1 MGWLRDIF
9 FFFVFPSHPFTCFL
23 TFHPKRMSKLPSVRT
38 FQAIQHS
45 ATQEQ
50 HNITTITDLESG
62 DQVVLWDDILLVFE
76 DARFARDHIAT
87 IPFLRGD
94 NFQE

>member
-1 MGWLRDIF
+1 M
-9 FFFVFPSHPFTCFL
+9 TN
-23 TFHPKRMSKLPSVRT
+23 LPSPRT
-38 FQAIQHS
+38 FQAFQHS
-45 ATQEQ
+45 ASQEQ
-50 HNITTITDLESG
+50 HKVTTVTDPETG

-76 DARFARDHIAT
+76 EARFARDHVAT